1 MVLEIVTLSILL
13 DLIIAEIADPS
24 DGRVNRFIDL
34 YSPDNKDDTITDD
47 IVLVRYEG
55 SNQDPT

>member
-13 DLIIAEIADPS
+13 DLIIAEIADPN
-24 DGRVNRFIDL
+24 DGRVNHFIEL